1 MSRPL
6 ATTYRGTMT
15 DDGDK
20 DQALRVHELGE
31 DEECDAR
38 ERKLPRHDAD
48 ALRSIPSTVFAEN
61 RPSFS
66 GFDLSAHVG
75 GEVDASTHFATAAAA
90 PDDDV
95 AAAQQ
100 KVTMPYAPAPAPA
113 APATCPETRPDMA
126 PARCLCMR
134 SKARHF

>member
-15 DDGDK
+15 DDGNK
-20 DQALRVHELGE
+20 DRALWVHELGE

-66 GFDLSAHVG
+66 GY
-75 GEVDASTHFATAAAA
+75 ASTHFATAAAA

-113 APATCPETRPDMA
+113 APACCPDAAQTRPDMA
-126 PARCLCMR
+126 PARCLCVR